1 MRCPACDADTHDP
14 DDLFC
19 SSCGHSLKPSSSDV
33 TGRLEDGNSVESTAE
48 IGGESSVAVSSS
60 RDGPVAL
67 VSDLAAAIRHAII
80 HRGWLDA
87 TSAAAVG
94 FLGLL
99 CVGAVLLVGAKLQF
113 TGLGSGASPLSVLD
127 AIVILSLGC
136 LGVPIDFES
145 LEITVLPLGALLAA
159 GWVISAGARM
169 AVRRAGDADLGR
181 QAIDGAK
188 TGLPFG
194 LLCFLCAL
202 MFKLDATHAD
212 AGVALILGTVWG
224 ALFGA
229 VGGLRASRPLS
240 AVIRLGL
247 STLRARSRAVYDGV
261 VGGGV
266 MLVTAIALATI
277 ASLVWIVAG
286 LASGAPSE
294 SFGPGEAGAA
304 VVYLAAFGL
313 NVVVAIITFSLGGT
327 IEVGAQITVG
337 GRVVGPLREF
347 SLLDWGRG
355 DPPWY
360 AFALLMLPVI
370 ACLLGG
376 YAARRNAGD
385 AGKVVPILGTAAL
398 VFGLALAVLAVLGEA
413 RLGAGLVRERG
424 FGRVAPDPLAAL
436 FLGGIWAA
444 VVGFLGWRLG
454 SGESR
459 AGPTEPEVFVHPDQE
474 TLP

>member
-1 MRCPACDADTHDP
+1 MRCPSCDADVHNP

-19 SSCGHSLKPSSSDV
+19 SSCGHSLKASSSDV
-33 TGRLEDGNSVESTAE
+33 TGRLDHGDSVAPTAE
-48 IGGESSVAVSSS
+48 IGGESSDSGSPS
-60 RDGPVAL
+60 PGSPVVL
-67 VSDLAAAIRHAII
+67 VSDLVAAIRRATV

-87 TSAAAVG
+87 ASAAAVG

-99 CVGAVLLVGAKLQF
+99 CVGAVLLIGAKLQF
-113 TGLGSGASPLSVLD
+113 TGLGSGSSPLSILD
-127 AIVILSLGC
+127 AIVILALGC

-159 GWVISAGARM
+159 GWFISAGAKM
-169 AVRRAGDADLGR
+169 AVRRAGHADLGR
-181 QAIDGAK
+181 QALDGAK
-188 TGLPFG
+188 TGVPFG
-194 LLCFLCAL
+194 LLCLIGAL
-202 MFKLDATHAD
+202 IFKLDATHAD
-212 AGVALILGTVWG
+212 AGVALILGTLWG

-229 VGGLRASRPLS
+229 VGGLRASRSPS
-240 AVIRLGL
+240 AVIGQGL
-247 STLRARSRAVYDGV
+247 AHLRARSRVIYDGV
-261 VGGGV
+261 VSGGV
-266 MLVTAIALATI
+266 MLVAAISLTAI
-277 ASLVWIVAG
+277 ASLVWIVGG

-327 IEVGAQITVG
+327 IEVGAQITIG
-337 GRVVGPLREF
+337 GRLVGPLREF
-347 SLLDWGRG
+347 SLFDWGRG

-360 AFALLMLPVI
+360 AFALLVVPFA

-385 AGKVVPILGTAAL
+385 ARKVAPILATAAL
-398 VFGLALAVLAVLGEA
+398 VFGVTLGVLAVLGEA

-436 FLGGIWAA
+436 VLGVVWAA

-454 SGESR
+454 GGEAR
-459 AGPTEPEVFVHPDQE
+459 AGPTDPETSTDSDDE